1 MIIFDKM
8 FDSVIFHDS
17 LESSCRLWMTYDTEM
32 MGIFEQGKRLGIE
45 SSISAFNDYE
55 REFNNYK
62 FYDV

>member
-32 MGIFEQGKRLGIE
+32 MGIFEQGKRLGI
-45 SSISAFNDYE
+45 
-55 REFNNYK
+55 
-62 FYDV
+62 